1 MGNAEKGYLAAWRTQ
16 KAERAAKSLRR
27 PLSGETKRLEV
38 HLTIED
44 NAKRRVESGELHD
57 ILAVSV
63 LKCAS
68 TSPHDAYPGRGILPP

>member
-1 MGNAEKGYLAAWRTQ
+1 MGNTEKGYLAGWRTG
-16 KAERAAKSLRR
+16 KTIRAAKSLRR

-44 NAKRRVESGELHD
+44 NGKRRVESGELHD

-68 TSPHDAYPGRGILPP
+68 TSPHDA